1 MGTHLNFSLRKLKAK
16 TDILTISE
24 TKTDERFPRGSK
36 GGEIMLYVRE
46 DIPFNLIAFEGRGG
60 FEDKLSTFLL
70 LSCSNFRLKLCYR
83 PHSYQTY
90 TKNQV

>member
-46 DIPFNLIAFEGRGG
+46 DIPFNLIAFE
-60 FEDKLSTFLL
+60 DKLSTFLL